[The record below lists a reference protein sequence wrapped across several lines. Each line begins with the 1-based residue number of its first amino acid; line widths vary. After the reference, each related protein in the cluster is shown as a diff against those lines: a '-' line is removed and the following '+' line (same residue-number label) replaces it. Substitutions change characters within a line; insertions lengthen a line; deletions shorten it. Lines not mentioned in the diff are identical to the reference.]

1 MGCLGRLFV
10 SLAVVLFRSGER
22 TPAVWISVAG
32 GGVVGLIIGLAQ
44 GSWPL
49 VFAGCGIGFVVGLVL
64 ELIIR
69 RASGRRRQ

>member
-1 MGCLGRLFV
+1 VGCLGRLFV
-10 SLAVVLFRSGER
+10 LLAVVLFTSGER
-22 TPAVWISVAG
+22 TPAVWISVVV
-32 GGVVGLIIGLAQ
+32 GGVVGLIIGLVQ

-69 RASGRRRQ
+69 RSGRRRRQ